1 MCSAVGFPEQL
12 RHQVFWNKEGITLEA
27 AQAGKVVLRCH
38 LTFTLPGN
46 PEAQ

>member
-1 MCSAVGFPEQL
+1 MCSALGFPEQL
-12 RHQVFWNKEGITLEA
+12 KCQVLWSKEDITSEA

-46 PEAQ
+46 PEGQ